1 MWRMEERVMTRYSIL
16 GVWCVAT
23 LLAAAPA
30 AQSDTKKVTG
40 HLVDAVCAGNH
51 ATEAGYKEK
60 HENSCNLMPV
70 CVKSGYSLILPDN
83 SVLKFDEKGNE
94 QALAFVKATK
104 KDKDLKVTVTG
115 AVKGQTIAVQSISL
129 D

>member
-1 MWRMEERVMTRYSIL
+1 
-16 GVWCVAT
+16 
-23 LLAAAPA
+23 
-30 AQSDTKKVTG
+30 
-40 HLVDAVCAGNH
+40 
-51 ATEAGYKEK
+51 
-60 HENSCNLMPV
+60 MPV
-70 CVKSGYSLILPDN
+70 CVKSGYSLILADN

-104 KDKDLKVTVTG
+104 KEKDLKVTVTG

>member
-1 MWRMEERVMTRYSIL
+1 MTRNSIL
-16 GVWCVAT
+16 GVWCVVT

-30 AQSDTKKVTG
+30 AQSDTKKVSG
-40 HLVDAVCAGNH
+40 YLVDAVCAGNH

-70 CVKSGYSLILPDN
+70 CVKSGYSLILADN

-104 KDKDLKVTVTG
+104 KEKDLKVTVTG